1 MSDTSKNGKWVTI
14 TNFISRKAPCQAEHF
29 LSPDSETKSSNHSMK
44 MTLLAS
50 NFLESYKFKGHRDF
64 ASLKETKAWAT
75 KLIMCEK

>member
-1 MSDTSKNGKWVTI
+1 MSDRSKNGKWVTI

-50 NFLESYKFKGHRDF
+50 NFLESYKFNGHRETLLP
-64 ASLKETKAWAT
+64 LK
-75 KLIMCEK
+75 KLKPDQHN